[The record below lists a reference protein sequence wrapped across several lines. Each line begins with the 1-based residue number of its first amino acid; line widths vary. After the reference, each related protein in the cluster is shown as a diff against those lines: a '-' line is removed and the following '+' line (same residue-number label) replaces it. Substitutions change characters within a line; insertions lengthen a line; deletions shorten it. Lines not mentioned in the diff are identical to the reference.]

1 MAVLVTKHAPD
12 FVAPAVMADGSI
24 KENFSLSSLRGKYHE
39 LIFWPL
45 AFFFVCFSVFFM
57 NVRRANDAQT
67 RSVYAGGTSRLN
79 DSGRHGS
86 SFDDNSHGGFAPR
99 MVATAAFTCA
109 AIASS
114 STPLRGPYSRDCT
127 ARTAA
132 CTSRSMPNDASHS
145 QRPRS
150 KQRPPNAANN
160 STNNGC
166 CACGGATFFCA
177 DAFIS
182 TTRGRAER
190 HHSASVASH
199 STANIKLPHCQRWAL
214 PTPDKTSAGV
224 AVDLFV
230 EVCAI

>member
-1 MAVLVTKHAPD
+1 MPQAWRITSPFLLVSFDKTLSNRNDGRIAPPD
-12 FVAPAVMADGSI
+12 
-24 KENFSLSSLRGKYHE
+24 
-39 LIFWPL
+39 
-45 AFFFVCFSVFFM
+45 FFFVFFLD
-57 NVRRANDAQT
+57 VRRSNDAQT

-132 CTSRSMPNDASHS
+132 CTSRSMPCVASHS
-145 QRPRS
+145 RRPRS
-150 KQRPPNAANN
+150 RLRPPNAA
-160 STNNGC
+160 SNGC
-166 CACGGATFFCA
+166 CACGGATCFCA

-182 TTRGRAER
+182 TRRGRAER

-214 PTPDKTSAGV
+214 PLPDDASAGV

-230 EVCAI
+230 EVCAL

>member
-1 MAVLVTKHAPD
+1 MPQAWRITSPNTPASFDKTSSHRNDGRKAP
-12 FVAPAVMADGSI
+12 P
-24 KENFSLSSLRGKYHE
+24 
-39 LIFWPL
+39 
-45 AFFFVCFSVFFM
+45 VFFL
-57 NVRRANDAQT
+57 NVRRSNDAQT

-132 CTSRSMPNDASHS
+132 CTSRSMPCVASHS
-145 QRPRS
+145 RRPRS
-150 KQRPPNAANN
+150 RLRPPNAA
-160 STNNGC
+160 SNGC

-177 DAFIS
+177 DAFFS
-182 TTRGRAER
+182 TRRGRAER
-190 HHSASVASH
+190 HHSASVGEYIDTEPTRIELLEH
-199 STANIKLPHCQRWAL
+199 RELPQ
-214 PTPDKTSAGV
+214 G
-224 AVDLFV
+224 
-230 EVCAI
+230 

>member
-1 MAVLVTKHAPD
+1 MPQAWRITSPFLLVSFDKTLSNRNDGRIAPPD
-12 FVAPAVMADGSI
+12 
-24 KENFSLSSLRGKYHE
+24 
-39 LIFWPL
+39 
-45 AFFFVCFSVFFM
+45 FFFVFFLD
-57 NVRRANDAQT
+57 VRRSNDAQT

-132 CTSRSMPNDASHS
+132 CTSRSMPCVASHS
-145 QRPRS
+145 RRPRS
-150 KQRPPNAANN
+150 RLRPPNAA
-160 STNNGC
+160 SNG
-166 CACGGATFFCA
+166 AGGGGGAGGGATGFCA

-214 PTPDKTSAGV
+214 PSPDDASAGV